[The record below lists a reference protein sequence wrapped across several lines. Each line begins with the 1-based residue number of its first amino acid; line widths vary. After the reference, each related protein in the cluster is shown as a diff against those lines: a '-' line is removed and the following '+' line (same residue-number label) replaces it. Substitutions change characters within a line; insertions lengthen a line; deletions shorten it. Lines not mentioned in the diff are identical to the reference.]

1 MKRSRSHP
9 GWWVTGCVLIAFWIS
24 VMGLMFWPGRDAVA
38 AIELSFSGT
47 ELVTPEEEWLGAYSA
62 GKKLGYVHSTFRRDG
77 RHGYLRQESRL
88 WFQVAAGVLQPVHSD
103 LALRLGEKGDLDSF
117 DFNLDAGA
125 LHVTSRGQVRAQG
138 LAVEFT
144 ALGESFQKTLPLTA
158 KPVFDVALPRLLA
171 RQDLRPGS
179 RFQIKLF
186 DPQTLS
192 NQPTVIEVVGRDAI
206 TVEGRLMAAIHLRRT
221 QPSRTQPSLIPD
233 AAEQEIWI
241 DEDGRLLQ
249 ETISLGLTFRREN
262 EATATTGIAADGV
275 PLPHLLPP
283 TAPPSIVKGT
293 E

>member
-9 GWWVTGCVLIAFWIS
+9 GWWVTGCVLVAFWI
-24 VMGLMFWPGRDAVA
+24 VIMGLMFWPGRDAVA

-47 ELVTPEEEWLGAYSA
+47 ELMTPEDEWLGVYSE
-62 GKKLGYVHSTFRRDG
+62 GKKLGYVHSSFRRDG
-77 RHGYLRQESRL
+77 RQGQLRQESRL
-88 WFQVAAGVLQPVHSD
+88 WFKVASGVLQPVHSD
-103 LALRLGEKGDLDSF
+103 LALKLGERGDLDSF

-125 LHVTSRGQVRAQG
+125 LKVTSRGQVTAQG
-138 LAVEFT
+138 LAIEFT
-144 ALGESFQKTLPLTA
+144 ALGESFHTTLPLTA

-171 RQDLRPGS
+171 RQDLRPGI

-192 NQPTVIEVVGRDAI
+192 NQPTLIEVIGRDAI
-206 TVEGRLMAAIHLRRT
+206 NIEGRLLAAIRLRRT
-221 QPSRTQPSLIPD
+221 QPDRTQPSLIPA

-249 ETISLGLTFRREN
+249 ETISLGLTLRRES
-262 EATATTGIAADGV
+262 EASATTGIAADGV
-275 PLPHLLPP
+275 PLPHFPPPTLPP
-283 TAPPSIVKGT
+283 AIMKGT